1 MMDNYI
7 GFNINCKK
15 TVTDVVQKGKIN
27 QVRIDVIFYPIN
39 VARHFSAYSDLP
51 RASQESQRKIIVL
64 LIVRS
69 SIMIGRFILTF
80 GILIVRLLES
90 NNLAEL
96 TREEG
101 VQFWL

>member
-1 MMDNYI
+1 MDNYI
-7 GFNINCKK
+7 GFDIDCKK
-15 TVTDVVQKGKIN
+15 TVTYVAQIGKIN
-27 QVRIDVIFYPIN
+27 QVRIDIILYPIN
-39 VARHFSAYSDLP
+39 VALRFSAYSDLP
-51 RASQESQRKIIVL
+51 RVSQESQGKIILL

-69 SIMIGRFILTF
+69 SIIIKFLILTF

-96 TREEG
+96 AREEG